1 MEIDPADENRP
12 SDEGLRAGGRA
23 RREGEGLGS
32 LLYKLSIRGG
42 DER

>member
-12 SDEGLRAGGRA
+12 SDEGLRAGGWA
-23 RREGEGLGS
+23 GEREGES